1 MLATTLT
8 TLFSY
13 IISRTAIL
21 VTILIIFERVI
32 RIKIPAKYRFIAL
45 SIGVV
50 VYFPARMLF
59 YSDYLLDIALLYF
72 LAVKFGNLSKGTW
85 LRWFYAFY
93 PKVMFE
99 LPARFLVF
107 NIFSIFYPNIVNSN
121 DELLLSLVTCLQCLG
136 AIFIN
141 ELILRIM
148 RVDFKR
154 LFEIT
159 DQTVMH
165 SIIRPTIITL
175 GVYSF
180 IQWLSYNLTYL
191 SLIPRDLAM
200 DIRKYL
206 SLIFMVSV
214 PVFIASLNQKMTSHL
229 ELVLLK
235 QKEKELRH
243 LTNYSHEIERLYRD
257 IRSFRHDYA
266 NVLASLRY
274 GIEHNDMASVRQT
287 FEEVTAGSANFL
299 QSDHFE
305 IGNLSLIRDDA
316 IKSIFSAKLSQA
328 AESGI
333 QVKVEIPE
341 EVGRPN
347 LAPLDF
353 IRLLSILLDN
363 AIEGAVESNDREL
376 QVSYFKYQ
384 RNTVLIIENSMSHQD
399 INLAGLY
406 ERGNSSKGL
415 DRGWGLAN
423 VREILS
429 SYPHTNIKTST
440 RPGRFQQILEM
451 G

>member
-1 MLATTLT
+1 MPDNMLPIVL
-8 TLFSY
+8 SY
-13 IISRTAIL
+13 SISRAAIL
-21 VTILIIFERVI
+21 MTILIIFERMT
-32 RIKIPAKYRFIAL
+32 RIKIPTKYKFIAL
-45 SIGVV
+45 SIGVAS
-50 VYFPARMLF
+50 YFPARMLF
-59 YSDYLLDIALLYF
+59 YSDYLLDISLLYF
-72 LAVKFGNLSKGTW
+72 LAVKFGNLSKGAW
-85 LRWFYAFY
+85 LRWFCALY
-93 PKVMFE
+93 PKVIFDI
-99 LPARFLVF
+99 LARFLVF
-107 NIFSIFYPNIVNSN
+107 NIFNIFYPDIASSNSGLAIN
-121 DELLLSLVTCLQCLG
+121 LITCLQCLG

-141 ELILRIM
+141 EVIIRVM
-148 RVDFKR
+148 KVDFKS
-154 LFEIT
+154 LFKIT
-159 DQTVMH
+159 DQSVTI
-165 SIIRPTIITL
+165 SIIKPTIMTL
-175 GVYSF
+175 SLYSL
-180 IQWLSYNLTYL
+180 IQWLSYNLSYL
-191 SLIPRDLAM
+191 GLISEESAM

-206 SLIFMVSV
+206 SLVFMISV

-235 QKEKELRH
+235 QKEKELRY
-243 LTNYSHEIERLYRD
+243 LTNYSHEIEHLYRD

-287 FEEVTAGSANFL
+287 FEEVTAGSVRFL

-305 IGNLSLIRDDA
+305 IGNLSLIRDDT
-316 IKSIFSAKLSQA
+316 IKSIFAAKLSQA
-328 AESGI
+328 AEYGI

-341 EVGRPN
+341 EIGSPN
-347 LAPLDF
+347 LALLDF

-376 QVSYFKYQ
+376 QVSYFKHQ
-384 RNTVLIIENSMSHQD
+384 RQTVLIIANSMSHQD
-399 INLAGLY
+399 INLADLY

-429 SYPHTNIKTST
+429 SYPHTNLKTST

>member
-1 MLATTLT
+1 
-8 TLFSY
+8 
-13 IISRTAIL
+13 
-21 VTILIIFERVI
+21 
-32 RIKIPAKYRFIAL
+32 
-45 SIGVV
+45 
-50 VYFPARMLF
+50 
-59 YSDYLLDIALLYF
+59 
-72 LAVKFGNLSKGTW
+72 
-85 LRWFYAFY
+85 
-93 PKVMFE
+93 
-99 LPARFLVF
+99 
-107 NIFSIFYPNIVNSN
+107 
-121 DELLLSLVTCLQCLG
+121 
-136 AIFIN
+136 
-141 ELILRIM
+141 M

-159 DQTVMH
+159 DQTVIH

-175 GVYSF
+175 GLYSF

-274 GIEHNDMASVRQT
+274 GIEHNDMGSVRQT